1 MTDATLNAG
10 AGSQPIAGKVP
21 VFATV
26 GRAYGAAF
34 RQFGTVV
41 RIAWF
46 WALVL
51 LALNWA
57 VLSLLPAWMSDPKA
71 ILALDFN
78 SVVLLSVFGLL
89 NGLVFLPPLA
99 SIAVNWHRAL
109 LLGERP
115 GSFAFVRLDGP
126 VWHYVGFAAV
136 IMIIRWAASLPQM
149 LSALGNNGAPAG
161 NPLLIALGS
170 VVLLVTVMFLPRLS
184 LALPAAAIGDGNA
197 QMSEGFAATRGNT
210 WRLAWGSLLCLLP
223 AIVLG
228 IFAATVWPGPAA
240 MMSSS
245 PLAIAI
251 RCAIGFVWPFFGVV
265 LVGFMSYVYAHF
277 YGARVAVLRQAQ

>member
-136 IMIIRWAASLPQM
+136 LMIIRFAATLPQT
-149 LSALGNNGAPAG
+149 LTTLGQGGAPAG
-161 NPLLIALGS
+161 NPFLILLGS
-170 VVLLVTVMFLPRLS
+170 VVVVVVFMFLPRLS
-184 LALPAAAIGDGNA
+184 LALPGAAIGDGDTGMA
-197 QMSEGFAATRGNT
+197 SGFAATRRNT
-210 WRLAWGSLLCLLP
+210 WRLAWGSVLCLLP
-223 AIVLG
+223 ALALG
-228 IFAATVWPGPAA
+228 AFTTFVWPGQAVMLSA
-240 MMSSS
+240 S
-245 PLAIAI
+245 PLAIAV
-251 RCAIGFVWPFFGVV
+251 RCAFGLVWPFFGVV